1 MATEDRTF
9 GYKVVWENVGRQHT
23 AQLPLTPGTMTPL
36 QVNVSPQGAPVRS
49 ATPPINT
56 VYSSEPRA
64 VYVAEP
70 TVLEGVYRHRV
81 YVESPY
87 HYRPNHYNYTSSYY
101 SPLYPVLGLG
111 LGFAA
116 RYYASGYRVGVPRR
130 VSARRHWHR

>member
-64 VYVAEP
+64 VNVAEP
-70 TVLEGVYRHRV
+70 K
-81 YVESPY
+81 
-87 HYRPNHYNYTSSYY
+87 
-101 SPLYPVLGLG
+101 VLGGCTVIVCMWSRLTTTDQITTTIR
-111 LGFAA
+111 AA
-116 RYYASGYRVGVPRR
+116 ITAPCIRYSG
-130 VSARRHWHR
+130 